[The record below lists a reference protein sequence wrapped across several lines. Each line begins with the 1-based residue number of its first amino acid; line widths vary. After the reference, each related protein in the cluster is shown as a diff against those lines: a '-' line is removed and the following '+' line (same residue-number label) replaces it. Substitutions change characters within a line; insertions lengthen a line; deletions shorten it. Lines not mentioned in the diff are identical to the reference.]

1 MENFDLEITPQ
12 LFDNEYIA
20 FNSTIAK
27 KLGQLYFEKI
37 IEAYTKLFQGYARD
51 SICKTFKIRPS
62 RSGKI
67 KKLKLTY
74 TAEGDLHTDVN
85 SLMAELDFMV
95 R

>member
-1 MENFDLEITPQ
+1 
-12 LFDNEYIA
+12 
-20 FNSTIAK
+20 
-27 KLGQLYFEKI
+27 
-37 IEAYTKLFQGYARD
+37 KLFQGYARD
-51 SICKTFKIRPS
+51 SICKTFKISTIRPS

-95 R
+95 G